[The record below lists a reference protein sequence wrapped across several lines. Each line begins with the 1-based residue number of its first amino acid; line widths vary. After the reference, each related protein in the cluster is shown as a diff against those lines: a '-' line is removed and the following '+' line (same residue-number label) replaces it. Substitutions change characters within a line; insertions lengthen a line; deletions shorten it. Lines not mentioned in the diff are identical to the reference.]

1 MDELPTDCERPDLF
15 MQLLHKMDPWQ
26 WGAGQALGIGFAPA
40 AITTQLTM
48 LGQVLLLVVCN
59 MQGSR
64 VLMQMMSAGGL
75 VSGGLELAE
84 LVSLKSGRRGPR
96 CELLD
101 QKARSG

>member
-1 MDELPTDCERPDLF
+1 MDEVSTDGMRPGLF

-26 WGAGQALGIGFAPA
+26 WGADQALGIGFAPA
-40 AITTQLTM
+40 ALTTQLTM

-75 VSGGLELAE
+75 VSGGLAMAE
-84 LVSLKSGRRGPR
+84 LVTLESGRRGAR
-96 CELLD
+96 WELLG
-101 QKARSG
+101 QAARLR

>member
-1 MDELPTDCERPDLF
+1 MDELPTDWERPDLF

-48 LGQVLLLVVCN
+48 LGQVLLMVVCN

-64 VLMQMMSAGGL
+64 VLMQMLSATEL
-75 VSGGLELAE
+75 VSGSLELAE
-84 LVSLKSGRRGPR
+84 LVNRESGRRAAR
-96 CELLD
+96 WELLG
-101 QKARSG
+101 QKAR